1 MGVRESL
8 QTNWSV
14 LLFGYLITW
23 PAIQSFRLV
32 LVWYQHIFQDCQSF
46 AIYIGLIIMVEGTMD
61 EDARP

>member
-32 LVWYQHIFQDCQSF
+32 LVWYQHIFKIVKVF
-46 AIYIGLIIMVEGTMD
+46 LYALVK
-61 EDARP
+61 